1 MKNSPLASLIQ
12 GDGLKIVIPK
22 DLDNDPEVLLE
33 VFNTFMGTSLS
44 FIEHVLDVHRQVV

>member
-33 VFNTFMGTSLS
+33 VFNTIMGTS